1 MSISER
7 LKSVIDAK
15 FSTLKGASEFTGIPY
30 RSLQSYVSG
39 KQSPGS
45 EALVTL
51 HKTLRVDLNW
61 LLTGEENSWPTTED
75 RKEVCV
81 NLMEYIE
88 MEFEAESGTKPYC
101 GDIATIY
108 NRVLHHKGVEAEPWD
123 NVEALKRAVKYE
135 VLGSINMQTR
145 IKRQLGFRM

>member
-1 MSISER
+1 MLE
-7 LKSVIDAK
+7 
-15 FSTLKGASEFTGIPY
+15 
-30 RSLQSYVSG
+30 YVSVNQIDPG
-39 KQSPGS
+39 KELYNKVKAGFIIKGTTLGAWCRQSPGS

-88 MEFEAESGTKPYC
+88 MEFEAESGT
-101 GDIATIY
+101 
-108 NRVLHHKGVEAEPWD
+108 
-123 NVEALKRAVKYE
+123 
-135 VLGSINMQTR
+135 
-145 IKRQLGFRM
+145 